1 MAVGHA
7 GDAGHF
13 LDEERGELGELVRRR
28 LEADRGYSLM
38 ELLVVVSM
46 VGIVLLVTVP
56 ALMQIMPQYRI
67 RSAASEAAANIDMIR
82 QRAIST
88 RTPWRIAMDT
98 ANNQYHYYV
107 LKSLDADM
115 SVSTN
120 WKAMKR
126 DGLTEDKLGEE
137 WVRPATVDL
146 RTTTTPFHDV
156 VCPLAA
162 ANSVDIIFLRDGM
175 VSNKEECGGSSTTGL
190 IDFTTQP
197 SVVFAVDNGIV
208 KFNRYYIALS
218 KYGKVTVT
226 PAKE

>member
-1 MAVGHA
+1 M
-7 GDAGHF
+7 
-13 LDEERGELGELVRRR
+13 RRR
-28 LEADRGYSLM
+28 FEADRGYSLV

-46 VGIVLLVTVP
+46 IGIVLLVTVP

-67 RSAASEAAANIDMIR
+67 RSAAAEASANISMVR

-88 RTPWRIAMDT
+88 RTPWRIVMDLDQ
-98 ANNQYHYYV
+98 NRYHYYQ
-107 LKSLDADM
+107 LTSLDADM

-120 WKAMKR
+120 WRAMKR
-126 DGLTEDKLGEE
+126 DALTPDPLGEE
-137 WVRPATVDL
+137 WVRPPAVDL

-162 ANSVDIIFLRDGM
+162 SSAVDIIFLRDGM
-175 VSNKEECGGSSTTGL
+175 VSDKEQCGGSSPAGLLDLTTP
-190 IDFTTQP
+190 P
-197 SVVFAVDNGIV
+197 SVVFAVDNSIV
-208 KFNRYYIALS
+208 KYNRYYIAVS